1 MASSHQDKEKGAL
14 EGFLTGLSQPAI
26 KTMPRKYDYPPPPPE
41 QPFVPRRA
49 TQEELDAAWAD
60 GSKRAAEQRRQSSGM
75 VQKLPQEMQ
84 TMELRMQVK
93 ALVDRV
99 TTLEEEVAKL
109 KEGK

>member
-1 MASSHQDKEKGAL
+1 MSSRHEDKEKGAL

-41 QPFVPRRA
+41 QPFVPQRV

-60 GSKRAAEQRRQSSGM
+60 GSKRAAEQRRQSSSM

-84 TMELRMQVK
+84 TMELRIQVK

-99 TTLEEEVAKL
+99 TALEAEVAAL
-109 KEGK
+109 KGSK

>member
-1 MASSHQDKEKGAL
+1 MGSKYEEKEEAAVR
-14 EGFLTGLSQPAI
+14 GFLDGLSQPAI

-41 QPFVPRRA
+41 QPFVPRRVPK
-49 TQEELDAAWAD
+49 EELDAAWAD

-84 TMELRMQVK
+84 TMELRLQIK

-99 TTLEEEVAKL
+99 TALEAEVQAL

>member
-1 MASSHQDKEKGAL
+1 MSSSHEDKEQQAVRDFIK
-14 EGFLTGLSQPAI
+14 GLSEPAL

-41 QPFVPRRA
+41 QPFVPRRVPK
-49 TQEELDAAWAD
+49 EELDAAWAD

-75 VQKLPQEMQ
+75 VQKLPADVQ
-84 TMELRMQVK
+84 TMELRMQLK

-99 TTLEEEVAKL
+99 TALEAEVQAL